1 MMADFVNF
9 EAVKDNADDDVID
22 VDEENE
28 DLYKNVSDGDFIDDE
43 NKFDENVEDYYAF
56 ANVSK

>member
-28 DLYKNVSDGDFIDDE
+28 DVYKNVSDGNFIDDG

>member
-28 DLYKNVSDGDFIDDE
+28 DVYKNVSDGDFIDDE
-43 NKFDENVEDYYAF
+43 NKFDENVEDYYVF